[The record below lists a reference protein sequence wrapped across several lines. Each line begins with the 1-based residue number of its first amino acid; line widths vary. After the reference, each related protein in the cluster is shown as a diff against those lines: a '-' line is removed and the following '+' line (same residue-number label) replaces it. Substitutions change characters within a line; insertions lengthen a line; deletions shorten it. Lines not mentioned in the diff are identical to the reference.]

1 MGTVASPE
9 VSSHSSPEASPPHR
23 HGPPPAFDAASS
35 APPSEASPQ
44 ELELI
49 LSDLPDVVIGPED
62 ELAPEGPAPAGTE
75 VLESV
80 LGEDPEDKVADVTH
94 EPYQD
99 ILVPDAD
106 EEVVVEDA
114 LSETVPDAV
123 DMSKTVVEDL
133 YPENEEPPSETV
145 AEEFITER
153 TSVVHSKPTVA
164 SSEDANSVW
173 TPGQDIMESPP
184 GDVQETAVL
193 GEEPEGDR
201 SAGPPSHH
209 PPDEE
214 LTPDGMRIRTN
225 SSETPVLMVPVVEDP
240 DPVPETK
247 VTTQAWVL
255 LTTSEQMTSDKV
267 TSETSG
273 GTTEDAAE
281 ETPNTLDD
289 GSEEREETAEEIEDG
304 QVLEGETITG
314 PPEAAAKPSRTPTS
328 TQKPEEETAEE
339 GDVVEEPTNE
349 ADGREK
355 LLEEPAGAGGKPG
368 KEPSFVEEGPKKT
381 EEKVP
386 TGASQQEPGSEV
398 ETGPVMPSLENPEV
412 APEKV
417 DEDDAAEAEEDR
429 PLPDSSDTS
438 EEPETTEADEAE
450 ALLPG
455 SGVEETPE
463 IGEEVPAEA
472 TENTAVEEPTGDVLE
487 SFHDS
492 EKEPIPGPP
501 SIAPPEVVPDLAEGG
516 TNQLSEISSKIPRE
530 PVLNTSPVSPT
541 EIFPKVEDVTVGVT
555 AKYVV
560 EYNNGNFPDLT
571 QDPFGGDEDLLGND
585 GFDLDTEE
593 ENSVRSLS
601 SSADAVSEDVTFL
614 LSADWK

>member
-1 MGTVASPE
+1 MGPVASPE
-9 VSSHSSPEASPPHR
+9 ASPEASPPDR
-23 HGPPPAFDAASS
+23 HGPPPAFDAAAL
-35 APPSEASPQ
+35 APPSEASP
-44 ELELI
+44 LELI
-49 LSDLPDVVIGPED
+49 LSDLPDVLIRPED

-80 LGEDPEDKVADVTH
+80 LGEDPEDEVADVTH

-99 ILVPDAD
+99 ILVPDAE
-106 EEVVVEDA
+106 EEVVVEDV
-114 LSETVPDAV
+114 LSEPVPDAV

-145 AEEFITER
+145 AEEFITGR
-153 TSVVHSKPTVA
+153 MSVVLSKPTVA
-164 SSEDANSVW
+164 SSEDANSVG

-184 GDVQETAVL
+184 GDVIHHVQETAVL
-193 GEEPEGDR
+193 GEGPEGDR
-201 SAGPPSHH
+201 SAGPPSDH

-214 LTPDGMRIRTN
+214 LTPDGTRIRTN
-225 SSETPVLMVPVVEDP
+225 SSETPVLMVLVGEDP

-247 VTTQAWVL
+247 VTTQAWVV

-273 GTTEDAAE
+273 GTTADA

-289 GSEEREETAEEIEDG
+289 GSKEREGTAEEIEDG
-304 QVLEGETITG
+304 QVLGGETITG

-328 TQKPEEETAEE
+328 IQEPEEETAKE
-339 GDVVEEPTNE
+339 GEVVEEPTNE
-349 ADGREK
+349 ADGRDK

-368 KEPSFVEEGPKKT
+368 TEPSFVEEGPKKT
-381 EEKVP
+381 KEKVP

-398 ETGPVMPSLENPEV
+398 ETVPVIPSLENLEV
-412 APEKV
+412 ASEKV

-429 PLPDSSDTS
+429 PLPDSSETS
-438 EEPETTEADEAE
+438 EKPETTEVDEAE

-463 IGEEVPAEA
+463 IEEEVPAEA
-472 TENTAVEEPTGDVLE
+472 TENTAVEEPTADVLE
-487 SFHDS
+487 SVHDS

-541 EIFPKVEDVTVGVT
+541 EISPKVEDVTVGVT

-585 GFDLDTEE
+585 GFDLDAEE

>member
-1 MGTVASPE
+1 MGPVASPE
-9 VSSHSSPEASPPHR
+9 ASPEASPPDR
-23 HGPPPAFDAASS
+23 HGPPPAFDAAAL
-35 APPSEASPQ
+35 APPSEAS
-44 ELELI
+44 LELI
-49 LSDLPDVVIGPED
+49 LSDLPDVLIRPED

-80 LGEDPEDKVADVTH
+80 LGEDPEDEVADVTH

-99 ILVPDAD
+99 ILVPDAE
-106 EEVVVEDA
+106 EEVVVEDV
-114 LSETVPDAV
+114 LSEPVPDAV

-145 AEEFITER
+145 AEEFITGR
-153 TSVVHSKPTVA
+153 TSVVLSKPTVA
-164 SSEDANSVW
+164 SSEDANSVG

-184 GDVQETAVL
+184 GDVIHHVQETAVL
-193 GEEPEGDR
+193 GEGPEGDR
-201 SAGPPSHH
+201 SAGPPSDH
-209 PPDEE
+209 PPNEE
-214 LTPDGMRIRTN
+214 LTPDGTRIRTN
-225 SSETPVLMVPVVEDP
+225 SSETPVLMVLVGEDP

-247 VTTQAWVL
+247 VTTQAWVV

-273 GTTEDAAE
+273 GTTADA

-289 GSEEREETAEEIEDG
+289 GSKEREGTAEEIEDG
-304 QVLEGETITG
+304 QVLGGETITG
-314 PPEAAAKPSRTPTS
+314 PPEAAAKPSSTPTS
-328 TQKPEEETAEE
+328 IQEPEEETAEE
-339 GDVVEEPTNE
+339 GEVVEEPTNE
-349 ADGREK
+349 ADGREE

-368 KEPSFVEEGPKKT
+368 TEPSFVEEGPKKT
-381 EEKVP
+381 KEKVP

-398 ETGPVMPSLENPEV
+398 ETGPVIPSLENLEV

-429 PLPDSSDTS
+429 PLPDSSEIS
-438 EEPETTEADEAE
+438 EKPETTEVDEAE

-463 IGEEVPAEA
+463 IEEEVPAEA

-487 SFHDS
+487 SVHDS

-541 EIFPKVEDVTVGVT
+541 EISPKVEDVTVGVT
-555 AKYVV
+555 TKYVV

-585 GFDLDTEE
+585 GFDLDAEE

>member
-1 MGTVASPE
+1 MGPVA
-9 VSSHSSPEASPPHR
+9 SPEASPPDR
-23 HGPPPAFDAASS
+23 HGPPPAFDAAAL

-49 LSDLPDVVIGPED
+49 LSDLPDVLIRPED

-80 LGEDPEDKVADVTH
+80 LGEDPEDEVADVTH

-99 ILVPDAD
+99 ILVPDAE
-106 EEVVVEDA
+106 EEVVVEDV
-114 LSETVPDAV
+114 LSEPVPDAV

-145 AEEFITER
+145 AEEFITGR
-153 TSVVHSKPTVA
+153 TSVVLSKPTVA
-164 SSEDANSVW
+164 SSEDANSVG

-184 GDVQETAVL
+184 GDVIHHVQETAVL

-201 SAGPPSHH
+201 SAGPPSDH

-214 LTPDGMRIRTN
+214 LTPDGTRIRTN
-225 SSETPVLMVPVVEDP
+225 SSETPVLMVVVGEDP

-247 VTTQAWVL
+247 VTTQAWVA

-273 GTTEDAAE
+273 GTTEDA

-289 GSEEREETAEEIEDG
+289 GSKEREETAEEIEDG

-328 TQKPEEETAEE
+328 IQEPEEETAEE
-339 GDVVEEPTNE
+339 GEVVEEPTNE
-349 ADGREK
+349 ADGSEE

-368 KEPSFVEEGPKKT
+368 TEPSFVEEGPKKT
-381 EEKVP
+381 KEKVP

-398 ETGPVMPSLENPEV
+398 ETGPVIPSLENLEV

-417 DEDDAAEAEEDR
+417 GEDDVAEAEEDR
-429 PLPDSSDTS
+429 PLPDSSETS
-438 EEPETTEADEAE
+438 EEPETTEVDEAE

-463 IGEEVPAEA
+463 IEEEVPAEA
-472 TENTAVEEPTGDVLE
+472 TENTAAEEPTGDVLE
-487 SFHDS
+487 SVHDS

-541 EIFPKVEDVTVGVT
+541 EISPKVEDVTVGVT

-585 GFDLDTEE
+585 GFDLDAEE